1 MRMHWTGRA
10 AVLLSALLTTTACAT
25 TYAQGRG
32 YPNYP
37 SSRGGVYRGG
47 GYADVA
53 YQRGFDDGYRQG
65 LDAARDGDRFDPRR
79 ESWYRSADRGYDR
92 RYGSRNEYRQA
103 YRDAFSRGYEQGY
116 REARYRDNNG
126 RYRRR

>member
-1 MRMHWTGRA
+1 MRMHWGVRTA
-10 AVLLSALLTTTACAT
+10 AALVALLFTTACGT

-37 SSRGGVYRGG
+37 GSRGGVYRGG
-47 GYADVA
+47 GNYNAA
-53 YQRGFDDGYRQG
+53 LQRGYDDGYRQG
-65 LDAARDGDRFDPRR
+65 VEAARDGSRYDVRR

-92 RYGSRNEYRQA
+92 RYGSRNQYQREYRDGFA
-103 YRDAFSRGYEQGY
+103 RGYDRGY
-116 REARYRDNNG
+116 REARYRENG